1 MVTSTIYPSTTV
13 DASTTVD
20 DLQIIL
26 NNLLDKPIGNGWD
39 TVLKTAYPTYNVDKT
54 WELNRTVIVNHNND
68 QKKYIF
74 PLDIFMTT
82 AVMVINNSND
92 DIIKTIESVIKYLTN
107 TIRGMCPMNIANILK
122 FNFNFYI
129 PLNHKDDS
137 TFHCNNFVNMIGESV
152 EKTILGRA
160 LPEKMRWY
168 QVELKFNN
176 NWDLKETNPSRRCNC
191 SQHSHI
197 NRCF

>member
-1 MVTSTIYPSTTV
+1 MVTSTIYP
-13 DASTTVD
+13 STTVD

-26 NNLLDKPIGNGWD
+26 NNLLDKPIGNGWNTIIK
-39 TVLKTAYPTYNVDKT
+39 TVYPTYNVDKT
-54 WELNRTVIVNHNND
+54 WDLNRTVIVNHNND

-82 AVMVINNSND
+82 AVIVINNPND
-92 DIIKTIESVIKYLTN
+92 DIVKTVDSVIKYLTN
-107 TIRGMCPMNIANILK
+107 TIRSMCPMDIANTMK
-122 FNFNFYI
+122 FNLNFYI

-137 TFHCNNFVNMIGESV
+137 TFHYNKFVNMIGESV
-152 EKTILGRA
+152 EKTILGKA

-176 NWDLKETNPSRRCNC
+176 NWALEETNPSGKCDC
-191 SQHSHI
+191 SQHSQI
-197 NRCF
+197 LRCF

>member
-13 DASTTVD
+13 DD
-20 DLQIIL
+20 MQIIL
-26 NNLLDKPIGNGWD
+26 NNLLDKPIGNGWN
-39 TVLKTAYPTYNVDKT
+39 TVLKTVYPTYTVDKT
-54 WELNRTVIVNHNND
+54 WDLNRTVIVNHNND

-92 DIIKTIESVIKYLTN
+92 DIVKTVNSVIKYLTN
-107 TIRGMCPMNIANILK
+107 TIKSMCPMDIANTMK

-137 TFHCNNFVNMIGESV
+137 IFHYNKFVNMIGESV
-152 EKTILGRA
+152 EKTILGRD

-168 QVELKFNN
+168 QVELRFNN
-176 NWDLKETNPSRRCNC
+176 NWELEETNPSGKCNC
-191 SQHSHI
+191 SQHSQI
-197 NRCF
+197 LRCF